1 MYINTFLALVTDS
14 FAAYLI
20 MSSASATIGVYK
32 CFLLNIVFTSLVFD
46 VYITLFMS
54 PFPLYPAI
62 GYCSTGLFKYL
73 GLFWGAAIP
82 FAIYRLTAVFNT
94 QRYMTTKWAIVTI
107 AATQII
113 FPLPTITL
121 ASLVAQQFAR
131 DQSKILATALQLLS
145 RAVVPSDGMRC
156 ERSQTYPKLDVIIN
170 SELCIFA
177 SFDYPLMTWTVASS
191 ISQIV
196 ICTAVGITVT
206 IMSFVHLN
214 LRKKH
219 MSRRSFQ
226 LHRQL
231 IFSLAMQFAVPGN
244 LVELGVQVATSHSLL
259 NTITMIVFTKPYR
272 KKVATL
278 LRPFTKRV
286 PFLSGNE
293 NPKTT
298 TVLRITAVSSAF
310 PSTRSI

>member
-1 MYINTFLALVTDS
+1 MHINTVLALVADS

-20 MSSASATIGVYK
+20 MSRASTTIGVYK
-32 CFLLNIVFTSLVFD
+32 WFLLNIVVTSLVFD

-54 PFPLYPAI
+54 PFPLYPAV
-62 GYCSTGLFKYL
+62 GYCSTGLFKYF
-73 GLFWGAAIP
+73 GLLWGAAVP

-94 QRYMTTKWAIVTI
+94 QRYMTTKWAIITI
-107 AATQII
+107 AATQIL

-131 DQSKILATALQLLS
+131 DQSKILAASL
-145 RAVVPSDGMRC
+145 
-156 ERSQTYPKLDVIIN
+156 QTYPKLDEIIN

-177 SFDYPLMTWTVASS
+177 SFTTDYPLMTWTIASS
-191 ISQIV
+191 ILQIV
-196 ICTAVGITVT
+196 ICAAVGITVT

-231 IFSLAMQFAVPGN
+231 ILSLAMQFAVPGN
-244 LVELGVQVATSHSLL
+244 LVEIGVQVATSHSLL

-272 KKVATL
+272 KKVETL
-278 LRPFTKRV
+278 LRPLTKRV
-286 PFLSGNE
+286 PFISGKE

-298 TVLRITAVSSAF
+298 TVLRITAVSSTF
-310 PSTRSI
+310 PATRSI